1 MFKILSR
8 KKDHKNKNPF
18 LLYKSSRYNINSPD
32 INQYWNDLVSKQHTC
47 IYTVILYTLPWQI
60 MELYDICFITFN
72 HTSQESHDVAE
83 ILLKLALNTNQSI
96 NQSHSHISEKIK
108 DLHGK
113 LYDICFITIN
123 TITHQRKLHI
133 YIGRRGWINIEW
145 TWGHR

>member
-47 IYTVILYTLPWQI
+47 TYTVILYTLPWQI

-83 ILLKLALNTNQSI
+83 ILLKLVLNTNQSI
-96 NQSHSHISEKIK
+96 NHIVTYQRILKIYMVNCMIYVLLPSIQSHTR
-108 DLHGK
+108 G
-113 LYDICFITIN
+113 N
-123 TITHQRKLHI
+123 
-133 YIGRRGWINIEW
+133 YIFTLEGRDES
-145 TWGHR
+145 T